1 MLHSILRAWGPGLRV
16 LALLVPIMPLGPMLG
31 IAEVWAAACE
41 RPARIVYSM
50 VPESEPREALA
61 AFTPILNDLRESLGI
76 PVDTAVPS
84 SYAAVV
90 EGLMSGAIHVA
101 RLGPASYI
109 AARKADPGLKAFATF
124 SRKAGAFG
132 GEGPFY
138 HSLLIV
144 RSGGRFSAL
153 RSLQGMRVALVD
165 PDSTSGA
172 RLPRRLLPKTTGIS
186 LDRYFRR
193 LSYAGDHAQAALAVL
208 KQETDAAF
216 VSSTQLSAL
225 VEAGKASAQDFRV
238 LWRSPPIPMDPFVY
252 RDGLCEDIKAKI
264 RNVFYRRDGRLPDAG
279 LKSMDATRI
288 LLLGDEAFDI
298 LRDVL

>member
-1 MLHSILRAWGPGLRV
+1 MPHRILRALAPGRRV
-16 LALLVPIMPLGPMLG
+16 IALLLFPLLG
-31 IAEVWAAACE
+31 IAEVQAAACE
-41 RPARIVYSM
+41 RPARIMYSM

-61 AFTPILNDLRESLGI
+61 AFAPILNDLRDILGI

-84 SYAAVV
+84 SYGAVV
-90 EGLMSGAIHVA
+90 EGLISGTIHIA

-109 AARKADPGLKAFATF
+109 TAHKADPSLKAFATF

-132 GEGPFY
+132 KEGPFY
-138 HSLLIV
+138 HSLLVV
-144 RSGGRFSAL
+144 RSGSKFSAL
-153 RSLQGMRVALVD
+153 QSLQGMRVALVD

-172 RLPRRLLPKTTGIS
+172 RLPRQLLQKVTGIP

-193 LSYAGDHAQAALAVL
+193 VSYAGDHAQAALAVL
-208 KQETDAAF
+208 REETDAAF
-216 VSSTQLSAL
+216 VSSLQLSAL
-225 VEAGKASAQDFRV
+225 VDLGKASAQDFRV

-252 RDGLCEDIKAKI
+252 RGKLCEDIKEKI
-264 RNVFYRRDGRLPDAG
+264 RTVFYRRDGKLPDAG

-288 LLLGDEAFDI
+288 LQLDDEAYDI